1 MKRGKKYLS
10 MLIVIVMFIGG
21 FGEIAYAMGE
31 DGPERLLFSNQYI
44 SFSVNTK
51 NGRFSSRTT
60 EGDPS
65 RTTDSDE
72 PILYEKDIPETS
84 YTSFVIDEE
93 EVIFGNTYGSILNRY
108 GYFLQPP
115 EVSGNI
121 STAVWKY
128 KDLEI
133 TQYIELLETS
143 GDISVG
149 NAQISYAVKNTSGQ
163 EVIMGSRILLDVMTG
178 SNDGPLIMKS
188 GDMAPIQGER
198 QLKGDDIPL
207 FWNTVDDLENPRV
220 TSYGTL
226 YGWGD
231 AKPSKVIFGH
241 WQGMSSAKW
250 DYDYDMWLEYSLDNN
265 KYGAA
270 DSAVGIYWENQT
282 IPAGEVRTFTT
293 MLGMGDLERRQFKWN
308 SGLAVNVSSP
318 KKVLLDEENP
328 VPFEISVE
336 LDNTFEDSYDMYNY
350 RLEISYP
357 DNCQLIDGSKSMI
370 LPVIEENGKLL
381 VNWTFLPRYLEDVN
395 VYDFEVSF
403 YHPNN
408 AKSIWVEKTVY
419 VVAMPSF
426 TETPDIQYSYIT
438 PNNMYIDDKYR
449 VIQVKGDNLNY
460 LRDDPDQWYVY
471 LKDKYDVEYP
481 IGADYV
487 SVTDDSTLYITIPDT
502 FDVGNG
508 PTTLYRGQY
517 GLGLKHNL
525 SEGFY
530 RDKALTITTDVAY
543 MRRGY
548 GTLLITNKETTAYG
562 DGNEEFTI
570 NTNSI
575 HHFKGEQE
583 VVVPSGEKEVMRIRG
598 DIQRISEE
606 GDSPKYSVIPDKHN
620 PTHIGDKLLRI
631 EGADDETDE
640 NGGNKGQPAQ
650 MIVDL
655 KPQTVVDSAGFEVG
669 INKSAYISGNDKCRI
684 YMNVQEK
691 VGALVTRSSLIWSK
705 AFELS
710 ANDLIFENP
719 RMFGLSHEVSAT
731 LGTFT
736 LGIKEFKVHYVP
748 EKQQYAADFSGMLD
762 LLSLLEQ
769 IYTYFGDGQRKLA
782 FLDIQVDNFRVYE
795 DGTIDF
801 KIDTGIGLPPFTVQH
816 FNPIEN
822 PEDMKGLLSG
832 RLKIDTIEDLFS
844 ISAKLGIPAFQEIGG
859 DLDDTGNSA
868 SVRGTFG
875 VFAVDT
881 PIIPLL
887 FVDTLEFEIDTSGGF
902 IPLGNIPLAINQIGG
917 GIYDLHTIRDAF
929 NNGEA
934 PDIKADFWFGINDT
948 FSPLIFGNHLFN
960 FKNTK
965 ISVGNRRI
973 RLSGDI
979 FLYSLKMFNSGTTL
993 YSYPVIGADIWG
1005 EINILDAFIGRA
1017 EAEITYDFEKGRF
1030 FAGGELRG
1038 TLQVP
1043 PVIPVFGGYKFIDTG
1058 GVLSTDGAL
1067 VFFNIGK
1074 TRYGVKYS
1082 WFDQEVSLASG
1093 DNRSKH
1099 SLVVASTGTE
1109 TGLYTIEKEA
1119 EDGTLQQMT
1128 FGTNVYAIPASTS
1141 GGKMRLLGT
1150 MDAGGSSLEFDSTGS
1165 GALLVQGKYQKGQ
1178 DIMPIEI
1185 YKPDGTKYEV
1195 YTEGELQN
1203 AFTFDPDV
1211 SESEMSIAID
1221 IPVEENMAGT
1231 WTVRSPAQVDF
1242 SIYGVKTA
1250 PEIDSI
1256 NVTAGEDGQ
1265 YDAVV
1270 AFTGQALETTDTIDL
1285 YVINREAGKETAICL
1300 LKDQPVSGNSLT
1312 HSFTLPDNAPTGSY
1326 SVAAVLNH
1334 YDLDGSGG
1342 KNLILS
1348 DRKESEDFSVTNE
1361 KTPQSPQNI
1370 VITPMGSR
1378 ARVEWDAVTGQDISG
1393 YLVSATDGTGTAAEG
1408 SSSIYI
1414 EHAAGKDRYETFIEG
1429 WTTEREYDV
1438 VVQAFYKEEKPKDDT
1453 ESLLYS
1459 NIWEQHGSS
1468 RYQVDWEQDTTASEY
1483 EVFIYDKNEQLV
1495 QTFLYAAPEN
1505 IAEDEM
1511 VSVVV
1516 RGLDPAV
1523 DYTSKVFP
1531 IREDDLVA
1539 KNVTCQDIGDG
1550 SSKTITWDAVSAD
1563 NIKSYTIA
1571 ATPQEIAG
1579 EDSDLVL
1586 YEYILP
1592 DGEQPGTYTVVVEGF
1607 DNTRAYDVAV
1617 VANKRVEEAS
1627 KIYYGELSTP
1637 QRIYIGAPQPPEFEI
1652 VLEPDESRTIGDTVA
1667 EVYHENSILTYITN
1681 TDAIKLSFKS
1691 DSAVSSTIF
1700 INNTG
1705 INAEGD
1711 KKQADGAI
1719 WNMPI
1724 ALNSGQNEI
1733 RVRAYNEN
1741 GEWKEQIYKVL
1752 SKTTLPAIWM
1762 NETVVEDGIA
1772 TISGMTELDAEITIN
1787 GVPMETDDEGRF
1799 NYNLPLSNKVFVD
1812 VEVVAK
1818 DFFGNENKYCE
1829 QIMNSV
1835 TGEISGVIIEAEEFM
1850 TEGREQKL
1858 KLFAIDGNGA
1868 RFELPDEYVSWS
1880 LASDNENALIEDGM
1894 LKALKA
1900 GQCVVAAEFQVNDGF
1915 AFKDM
1920 LVIDIHMAPM
1930 ESFVVTNAYL
1940 DEILLEGI
1948 SEYRL
1953 NPLFSKD
1960 INEYSL
1966 GVPKDTGTLTI
1977 TPKTDLENA
1986 SIQVKINDIPVEG
1999 EPIHSFENPGE
2010 DSFVQNPKTS
2020 LEDDFMPAAIY
2031 ETAVNG
2037 TLKFTIQLP
2046 EEDQSVIT
2054 IQVEAAGKLPAIY
2067 TFNVN
2072 KGVPFVRAMAVDSA
2086 GTKLSIAFS
2095 EVMAD
2100 PTGKHD
2106 SFTVTA
2112 DSQPVSVIEAVYN
2125 STNIIDLMIG
2135 QVYLGQTV
2143 KVAYQGAAGEITSS
2157 EGKVLEDFGSDAYPV
2172 TNQSTVNHP
2181 EQPVTDENMVA
2192 GAKAVLAQTALI
2204 AVEGVDTNIIPK
2216 AQSVVDAVY
2225 SGVMLTMVSSAN
2237 TQIASPGG
2245 AITYGES
2252 TVTGDV
2258 TFKLTKNAAAVT
2270 QAVSVTVPARRVC
2283 DVISATI
2290 SPAQASFDKNPLKSA
2305 DVHTAIQW
2313 NDATWVNSVRKGN
2326 VTVGEAVYAVNADT
2340 LTIKKDYLVT
2350 QPTGIFVLE
2359 VDFDKGN
2366 PASLTIDISD
2376 TTPPSKSDPPTWP
2389 KNSALRASAT
2399 TKTKTTLRWTEAE
2412 DDMGV
2417 TGYKVYQDSSLVQ
2430 TVAGSVYSCQVTGLS
2445 PNTAYAFMVQA
2456 GDADNNWT
2464 DGPTVTV
2471 HTDPSDESDDNDD
2484 DDNDNDDEDDNDN
2497 DNDDNDNGNGNNE
2510 HDNDTGNNGSSGNGT
2525 GGGSTPPEA
2534 TPTPT
2539 PGPSSAAQLLDPNGN
2554 IIESISPILDYI
2566 TGTASVE
2573 LNSAFLT
2580 SIFDTMTND
2589 DKGAKT
2595 IVIDIPETDGAKA
2608 YEAILPVDFLTAG
2621 DASKKIEM
2629 KTNMGTVT
2637 VSGNT
2642 LHAANTVGAQTVSLA
2657 IAAGDKSKLH
2667 ADVRAQIGDRP
2678 LIEINLK
2685 VDGKPTTWNNE
2696 AAPVTITV
2704 PYTPTD
2710 EELKDP
2716 EHITVWYIDG
2726 SGKVVPVPNG
2736 RYDPATGEVTFTT
2749 THFSQFAIVTVHKT
2763 FNDLD
2768 NVVWA
2773 KKPIQVMASKGIING
2788 TSKDTYSPTDRI
2800 TRADYLVLLVRTLE
2814 LHTEFESNFD
2824 DVQPGT
2830 YYYEAVGIAKKL
2842 GITTGVGNHCFNP
2855 KENISRQDMMVLT
2868 TRALQKFRGL
2878 VLSGH
2883 NDALVDQVGLDK
2895 FTDTTDIAGYA
2906 LESMETLV
2914 KEGLIKGT
2922 GDKLNPRDH
2931 TTRAEAAVFLY
2942 RIYNQYR

>member
-1 MKRGKKYLS
+1 MNRGKKYLS
-10 MLIVIVMFIGG
+10 MLLVIIMFIGG

-163 EVIMGSRILLDVMTG
+163 AVNMGSRILLDVMTG

-188 GDMAPIQGER
+188 GDMVPIQGER

-282 IPAGEVRTFTT
+282 IPAGEVKTFTT
-293 MLGMGDLERRQFKWN
+293 MLGMGDLERRQFKRN

-318 KKVLLDEENP
+318 KKVLLDKENP

-357 DNCQLIDGSKSMI
+357 DNCQLIDGNKSMI

-438 PNNMYIDDKYR
+438 PNKMYIDDKYR

-487 SVTDDSTLYITIPDT
+487 SVTNDSTLYITIPDT

-530 RDKALTITTDVAY
+530 RDDALTITTDVAY

-650 MIVDL
+650 MIVEL
-655 KPQTVVDSAGFEVG
+655 LPQTVVDSAGFEVG

-736 LGIKEFKVHYVP
+736 LGIKEFRVHYVP

-960 FKNTK
+960 FKNTR

-1030 FAGGELRG
+1030 YAGGELRG

-1128 FGTNVYAIPASTS
+1128 FGTNVYAIPTSTPV
-1141 GGKMRLLGT
+1141 GKMRLLGT
-1150 MDAGGSSLEFDSTGS
+1150 MDAGGSSLQFQSTGS

-1185 YKPDGTKYEV
+1185 FKPDETKYEV

-1203 AFTFDPDV
+1203 AFTFDPDANGT
-1211 SESEMSIAID
+1211 EMHIAID
-1221 IPVEENMAGT
+1221 IPAEENMAGT
-1231 WTVRSPAQVDF
+1231 WTVTSPAQVDF

-1270 AFTGQALETTDTIDL
+1270 EFTGQALETTDTIDL

-1334 YDLDGSGG
+1334 YDVDGSGG

-1361 KTPQSPQNI
+1361 KTPQSPQNV

-1378 ARVEWDAVTGQDISG
+1378 ARVEWDAMTGQDISG

-1414 EHAAGKDRYETFIEG
+1414 EHMAGKERYEAFIEG

-1453 ESLLYS
+1453 ESPLYS

-1468 RYQVDWEQDTTASEY
+1468 RYQVDWEQDAAASQY
-1483 EVFIYDKNEQLV
+1483 EVFIYDENDQLV

-1505 IAEDEM
+1505 IAEDEW

-1523 DYTSKVFP
+1523 VYTSKVFP

-1592 DGEQPGTYTVVVEGF
+1592 EGEQPGTFTVVVEGF
-1607 DNTRAYDVAV
+1607 DNTRAYEVAV
-1617 VANKRVEEAS
+1617 VANKRVEEAP
-1627 KIYYGELSTP
+1627 KIYYGELSNL

-1652 VLEPDESRTIGDTVA
+1652 ILEPDESRTIGDTVA

-1681 TDAIKLSFKS
+1681 TDVIKLSFKS

-1705 INAEGD
+1705 INAEGE

-1724 ALNSGQNEI
+1724 VLNSGQNEI

-1752 SKTTLPAIWM
+1752 SKTTLPAVWM

-1799 NYNLPLSNKVFVD
+1799 NCNLPLGKKVFAD

-1829 QIMNSV
+1829 QVMNSV
-1835 TGEISGVIIEAEEFM
+1835 TGEITGVIIEAEEFM

-1858 KLFAIDGNGA
+1858 KLFATDGNGDQ
-1868 RFELPDEYVSWS
+1868 FELPDEYVSWS
-1880 LASDNENALIEDGM
+1880 LASDNENALIEAGM

-1920 LVIDIHMAPM
+1920 LVVDIHMAPM
-1930 ESFVVTNAYL
+1930 EAFAVTGAYL
-1940 DEILLEGI
+1940 NDIILEDISGHKLIPSFDKDI
-1948 SEYRL
+1948 SEYILRI
-1953 NPLFSKD
+1953 PLD
-1960 INEYSL
+1960 TESL
-1966 GVPKDTGTLTI
+1966 TLT
-1977 TPKTDLENA
+1977 PHTDLEGA
-1986 SIQVKINDIPVEG
+1986 SITVKVNNVAVEG
-1999 EPIHSFENPGE
+1999 G
-2010 DSFVQNPKTS
+2010 
-2020 LEDDFMPAAIY
+2020 PAY
-2031 ETAVNG
+2031 
-2037 TLKFTIQLP
+2037 TIALP
-2046 EEDQSVIT
+2046 EEDSFT
-2054 IQVEAAGKLPAIY
+2054 IFIEVAAPSKLPGGY
-2067 TFNVN
+2067 TLNVQR
-2072 KGVPFVRAMAVDSA
+2072 GVMEVNEISVDTT
-2086 GTKLSIAFS
+2086 GTKLSIAFN
-2095 EVMAD
+2095 EAMAD
-2100 PTGKHD
+2100 PSGKHT
-2106 SFTVTA
+2106 SFMVIADDDPVTVN
-2112 DSQPVSVIEAVYN
+2112 EAVYG
-2125 STNIIDLMIG
+2125 SDSYTIDLNIG
-2135 QVYLGQTV
+2135 QVYQGQIV
-2143 KVAYQGAAGEITSS
+2143 QVAYSTETGEITSCKG
-2157 EGKVLEDFGSDAYPV
+2157 EILADFGYDAYPV
-2172 TNQSTVNHP
+2172 INNSSVIKQDPTDAETVS
-2181 EQPVTDENMVA
+2181 
-2192 GAKAVLAQTALI
+2192 GAKALLSPASLNP
-2204 AVEGVDTNIIPK
+2204 VEGTDTNIVTM

-2225 SGVMLTMVSSAN
+2225 SEVIVSLVSSLNA
-2237 TQIASPGG
+2237 QIASPDGE
-2245 AITYGES
+2245 ITYGDS
-2252 TVTGDV
+2252 SVTGDV
-2258 TFKLTKNAAAVT
+2258 TFTLTRNTAADT
-2270 QAVSVTVPARRVC
+2270 QVVSVTVPAHIE
-2283 DVISATI
+2283 DVVSATI
-2290 SPAQASFDKNPLKSA
+2290 SPAIVAFDKNPLNQA
-2305 DVHTAIQW
+2305 DVSTTIEW
-2313 NDATWVNSVRKGN
+2313 NDAALVTDVRNGN
-2326 VTVGEAVYAVNADT
+2326 ITVGEAVYAVNANT
-2340 LTIKKDYLVT
+2340 LTIMKEYLVT
-2350 QPTGIFVLE
+2350 QPIGNLNLAIE
-2359 VDFDKGN
+2359 FDKGD
-2366 PASLTIDISD
+2366 PANLTVEISD
-2376 TTPPSKSDPPTWP
+2376 TTPPPGSNAPTWP
-2389 KNSALRASAT
+2389 NNSTLNASQT
-2399 TKTKTTLRWTEAE
+2399 TKTKTTLSWTAAE
-2412 DDMGV
+2412 DDAAV
-2417 TGYKVYQDSSLVQ
+2417 TYYRIYQGDSLVQ
-2430 TVAGSVYSCQVTGLS
+2430 TVAGTVNSYVITGLS
-2445 PNTAYAFMVQA
+2445 PSTTYIFRVQA
-2456 GDADNNWT
+2456 GDANNNWT
-2464 DGPTVTV
+2464 DGPSVTV
-2471 HTDPSDESDDNDD
+2471 RTDSSGDGGDTDPE
-2484 DDNDNDDEDDNDN
+2484 
-2497 DNDDNDNGNGNNE
+2497 
-2510 HDNDTGNNGSSGNGT
+2510 
-2525 GGGSTPPEA
+2525 P

-2539 PGPSSAAQLLDPNGN
+2539 PAPTPTPTPAPTPEPTPVPEPAVQVLDSYGNSIASILLKLDETTDTVAVEISSASLAG
-2554 IIESISPILDYI
+2554 
-2566 TGTASVE
+2566 
-2573 LNSAFLT
+2573 
-2580 SIFDTMTND
+2580 IFDSLKED

-2595 IVIDIPETDGAKA
+2595 IVTDIPETEGAKA
-2608 YEAILPVDFLTAG
+2608 YETTLPASFLTSG
-2621 DASKKIEM
+2621 DANKRIELR
-2629 KTNMGTVT
+2629 TTIATVT
-2637 VSGNT
+2637 IPGNM
-2642 LHAANTVGAQTVSLA
+2642 LDAADAYGAQTASLT
-2657 IAAGDKSKLH
+2657 IAAGDRSKLQE
-2667 ADVRAQIGDRP
+2667 DVQAQIGDRP
-2678 LIEINLK
+2678 IIELTLK
-2685 VDGKPTTWNNE
+2685 VDGKPAVWSNE
-2696 AAPVTITV
+2696 NAPVTVSV
-2704 PYTPTD
+2704 PYTPTE
-2710 EELKDP
+2710 EELEDP

-2726 SGKVVPVPNG
+2726 SGKAVAVPNG
-2736 RYDPATGEVTFTT
+2736 RYDPETGKVTFVA
-2749 THFSQFAIVTVHKT
+2749 THFSQYAIAYVHKT
-2763 FNDLD
+2763 FSDLND
-2768 NVVWA
+2768 VVWA
-2773 KKPIQVMASKGIING
+2773 KKPIEVMASKGIING
-2788 TSKDTYSPTDRI
+2788 TSIDTFSPSEDI

-2814 LHTEFESNFD
+2814 LTAEFESTFD
-2824 DVQPGT
+2824 DVEPGT

-2842 GITTGVGNHCFNP
+2842 NITTGVGNNRFNP
-2855 KENISRQDMMVLT
+2855 KETISRQDMMVLT
-2868 TRALQKFRGL
+2868 ARALEKHKNL
-2878 VLSGH
+2878 YTSGE
-2883 NDALVDQVGLDK
+2883 LTVLDK
-2895 FTDTTDIAGYA
+2895 FSDKDDIAGYA
-2906 LESMETLV
+2906 INNIATLV
-2914 KEGLIKGT
+2914 KENLIEGT
-2922 GDKLNPRDH
+2922 GDKIQPKSF

-2942 RIYNQYR
+2942 RIYNKLIE